1 MPVNLSQSFEKID
14 RILRRDAGP
23 SNALHYVEQSSWIL
37 FLKYLEDIEKV
48 NADAA
53 ELAGKEYICYRPKI

>member
-1 MPVNLSQSFEKID
+1 MSANLSQSFKKID
-14 RILRRDAGP
+14 NILRRDAGP
-23 SNALHYVEQSSWIL
+23 SNVFHYFEQSSWIL

-53 ELAGKEYICYRPKI
+53 ELA